1 MVPFPHVKL
10 VFITKR
16 FGSRSLNSWRG
27 HVQAKTK
34 KRAITTFVKHRA
46 ISTPCKSGQEKG
58 QLYNCTEGFH
68 LFTGAATGSAI
79 TREADLWSRQTAD
92 NDEVKRLSRYMSP
105 VIYVSLT
112 LEWSSNSLWRLQWVS
127 SQRVPHTV
135 RAPDGNE
142 SCCNWVM
149 IRFLKNGED
158 PDADTEA
165 RVGRCDKMWA
175 LMYSSCGPTNKGRQQ
190 KGLGIKSRSKTNGVQ
205 TRMIQGSQARCKGRK
220 LDRGGRCRIK
230 TVKP

>member
-1 MVPFPHVKL
+1 MVPFPNVKL

-34 KRAITTFVKHRA
+34 KRVITAFVKHGD
-46 ISTPCKSGQEKG
+46 ISPPCKSGQEKKDNYTTA
-58 QLYNCTEGFH
+58 QKGFY

-79 TREADLWSRQTAD
+79 TREADLWSQQTAD

-112 LEWSSNSLWRLQWVS
+112 LECSSNSLWRLQWVS
-127 SQRVPHTV
+127 SQPVPHTV

-158 PDADTEA
+158 PDAGTEA
-165 RVGRCDKMWA
+165 RAGRCEKMWA
-175 LMYSSCGPTNKGRQQ
+175 LMYSSCGPTNKGGQQ
-190 KGLGIKSRSKTNGVQ
+190 KGLGIKSRSKTHKVQ
-205 TRMIQGSQARCKGRK
+205 TRMIQGNWT
-220 LDRGGRCRIK
+220 RGGRYRIK